1 MIHKAI
7 IVWEFHNAPEEYQ
20 RLSGHGG
27 DEDWLAFVPDSL
39 KDAYIGWIDGGN
51 FGCCDVSTH
60 PVDGGVVK
68 IGAHA

>member
-7 IVWEFHNAPEEYQ
+7 IVWEFHNAPEEYR

-39 KDAYIGWIDGGN
+39 KDAYIGWLDYGP